1 MTRNGRRYTNSF
13 VLRARAFALAT
24 FAILLFAACSTGETQ
39 VEGGGT
45 PATGPTA
52 SGPTA
57 TGPTATGPTATGPT
71 GETAAGEFDGPVS
84 VDTQTQSAAG
94 LRAAFYS
101 CDGVNGVWTYTVQG
115 GPFDFDI
122 DSTVDMEGGTGT
134 LVISEDFT
142 VEPLGNISF
151 TDTIDLVIAGT
162 ADAPVF
168 RATSIDVKIDSA
180 VPGLD
185 QIAKSF
191 FEKNTE
197 VPILAGAKQC

>member
-1 MTRNGRRYTNSF
+1 M
-13 VLRARAFALAT
+13 LRARAFALAT
-24 FAILLFAACSTGETQ
+24 LLFAACSTGETQ

-57 TGPTATGPTATGPT
+57 TGPTATGPT

-84 VDTQTQSAAG
+84 VDTQAQSVAG
-94 LRAAFYS
+94 LTAAFYS

-115 GPFDFDI
+115 GPFDFDV

-180 VPGLD
+180 APGLD

-191 FEKNTE
+191 FKKNTE

>member
-1 MTRNGRRYTNSF
+1 VRFARN
-13 VLRARAFALAT
+13 VVP
-24 FAILLFAACSTGETQ
+24 AIVAIVLFAACSSGDTQ
-39 VEGGGT
+39 DQGGGT
-45 PATGPTA
+45 PATGPTTTGTTA
-52 SGPTA
+52 TGTTA
-57 TGPTATGPTATGPT
+57 TGPTA
-71 GETAAGEFDGPVS
+71 ETAGDEFDGPVS
-84 VDTQTQSAAG
+84 VDTGAQTAAG
-94 LRAAFYS
+94 LTAAFYS

-115 GPFDFDI
+115 GPFDFDV
-122 DSTVDMEGGTGT
+122 DTTVDMEGGTGT

-151 TDTIDLVIAGT
+151 TDTIDLLIAGT
-162 ADAPVF
+162 ADAPAF

-191 FEKNTE
+191 FKKNTE

>member
-1 MTRNGRRYTNSF
+1 LTRNGRRYTNSF

-24 FAILLFAACSTGETQ
+24 FAILLLAACSTGETQ
-39 VEGGGT
+39 VQGGGT

-57 TGPTATGPTATGPT
+57 TGPTATGPT
-71 GETAAGEFDGPVS
+71 GETAGGEFDGPVS
-84 VDTQTQSAAG
+84 VDTQAQSAAG
-94 LRAAFYS
+94 LTAAFYS

-115 GPFDFDI
+115 GPFDFDV
-122 DSTVDMEGGTGT
+122 DTTVDMEGGTGT

-180 VPGLD
+180 APGLD

>member
-57 TGPTATGPTATGPT
+57 TGPTATGPT
-71 GETAAGEFDGPVS
+71 GETAGGEFDGPVS
-84 VDTQTQSAAG
+84 VDTQAQSAAG
-94 LRAAFYS
+94 LTAAFYS

-115 GPFDFDI
+115 GPFDFDV
-122 DSTVDMEGGTGT
+122 DTTVDMEGGTGT

-180 VPGLD
+180 APGLD

>member
-1 MTRNGRRYTNSF
+1 LTRNGRRYTNSF

-24 FAILLFAACSTGETQ
+24 CAILLLAACSTGETQ
-39 VEGGGT
+39 VQGGGT

-57 TGPTATGPTATGPT
+57 TGPT
-71 GETAAGEFDGPVS
+71 GETAGGEFDGPVS
-84 VDTQTQSAAG
+84 VDTQAQSAAG
-94 LRAAFYS
+94 LTAAFYS

-115 GPFDFDI
+115 GPFDFDV
-122 DSTVDMEGGTGT
+122 DTTVDMEGGTGT

-162 ADAPVF
+162 ADAPAF

-191 FEKNTE
+191 FKKNTE

>member
-1 MTRNGRRYTNSF
+1 LTRNGRRYTNSF

-24 FAILLFAACSTGETQ
+24 FAILLLAACSTGETQ
-39 VEGGGT
+39 VQGGGT

-57 TGPTATGPTATGPT
+57 TGPT
-71 GETAAGEFDGPVS
+71 GETAGGEFDGPVS
-84 VDTQTQSAAG
+84 VDTQAQSAAG
-94 LRAAFYS
+94 LTAAFYS

-162 ADAPVF
+162 ADAPAF

-191 FEKNTE
+191 FKKNTE

>member
-1 MTRNGRRYTNSF
+1 M
-13 VLRARAFALAT
+13 LRARAFALAT

-57 TGPTATGPTATGPT
+57 TGPT
-71 GETAAGEFDGPVS
+71 GETAAGEFDGPV
-84 VDTQTQSAAG
+84 
-94 LRAAFYS
+94 
-101 CDGVNGVWTYTVQG
+101 
-115 GPFDFDI
+115 
-122 DSTVDMEGGTGT
+122 
-134 LVISEDFT
+134 T

-162 ADAPVF
+162 ADAPAF
-168 RATSIDVKIDSA
+168 RATAIDVKIDSA

-185 QIAKSF
+185 QIARSF
-191 FEKNTE
+191 FKKNTE

>member
-1 MTRNGRRYTNSF
+1 MRIAGN
-13 VLRARAFALAT
+13 VVPAVVAVV
-24 FAILLFAACSTGETQ
+24 LFASCSSGDTQ

-52 SGPTA
+52 TEPTA
-57 TGPTATGPTATGPT
+57 TGPTATGPTS
-71 GETAAGEFDGPVS
+71 ETAGGEFDGPVS
-84 VDTQTQSAAG
+84 IDTRAQSAAG
-94 LRAAFYS
+94 LTTAFYS

-115 GPFDFDI
+115 GPLDFDL
-122 DSTVDMEGGTGT
+122 DTTVDMAGGTGT

-142 VEPLGNISF
+142 VEPLGNVSF

-162 ADAPVF
+162 ADAPAF
-168 RATSIDVKIDSA
+168 KATSIDVKIDST

-191 FEKNTE
+191 FQKNAE
-197 VPILAGAKQC
+197 VPILAGAEQC